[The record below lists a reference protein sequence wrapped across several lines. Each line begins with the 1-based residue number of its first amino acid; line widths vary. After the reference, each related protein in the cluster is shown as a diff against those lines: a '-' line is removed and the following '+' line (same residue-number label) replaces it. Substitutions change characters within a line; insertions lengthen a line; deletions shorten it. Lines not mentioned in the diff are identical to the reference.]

1 MKQNELRHKQLE
13 HQNRRLLLR
22 VQELELQAKAHGLP
36 VTDFSWASTSGSMLN
51 TFPRNKLEQRK
62 VIEFPY
68 IPPVMTELGHPL
80 IFNTKLNI
88 SYYLY
93 FLVIYKLM
101 HKKKLKFLSVVLIR
115 RPILFSLALSRTS
128 FVFSQERGE
137 YVHILDG
144 VHPRATTTVTISRL
158 LWISSRLC
166 RSTPICTADRFTIL
180 DPNKR
185 SLRSRDWFHNSHV
198 FRSDCQLRNRSS
210 CSLSVCLSLSLH
222 LSVSF
227 FTSVRVQI
235 NSSIVDITSSS
246 PLLLVFLPNTM
257 FPFVLP
263 LYAYSYCHSLSFLHS
278 VCRCNILLSFPLCIA
293 SLFLLYLAFL
303 GFTSSTYIRHSN
315 PTLQNYPIA
324 EMTYLIVIWKH

>member
-62 VIEFPY
+62 VIEFLY
-68 IPPVMTELGHPL
+68 ITPVMTELGHPL
-80 IFNTKLNI
+80 IFNTKLDI
-88 SYYLY
+88 SCCFY
-93 FLVIYKLM
+93 FLVVYKRM
-101 HKKKLKFLSVVLIR
+101 HKKKSKFLSVVLIR
-115 RPILFSLALSRTS
+115 RPILFSLGLSRTS

-210 CSLSVCLSLSLH
+210 CSLSVSLCLSAAPSLC
-222 LSVSF
+222 
-227 FTSVRVQI
+227 
-235 NSSIVDITSSS
+235 
-246 PLLLVFLPNTM
+246 LLLCACTN
-257 FPFVLP
+257 
-263 LYAYSYCHSLSFLHS
+263 
-278 VCRCNILLSFPLCIA
+278 
-293 SLFLLYLAFL
+293 
-303 GFTSSTYIRHSN
+303 
-315 PTLQNYPIA
+315 
-324 EMTYLIVIWKH
+324 K